1 LNTATQGIAL
11 PDVSTQMA
19 TACTMAGASRFVT
32 LCRTEEP
39 HQAESFLK
47 DLWNKRGGVDAKF
60 QFGSKMDME
69 FKGFEFAGLTA
80 AALRYGTSA
89 STQTKRVAPAGENL
103 LIFSY
108 SVSGHSSSKSRGLE
122 TSSGDAIMFADGQE
136 NNDFSMAA
144 DSKSLSLVVPRKD
157 MAAAKRALDGPQG
170 ADDLD
175 FSPMAARGTGA
186 SAALLRVINR
196 LAETPHYPQRNLERL
211 ERSLK
216 EAVLFELLLAWPG
229 TTQLNKPA
237 EPALPASTRLA
248 RDFIHSHIGELPT
261 VGDVAASCRIGVR
274 ALDRGFKKYLGVSPL
289 QYMMELRLQAVHDD
303 LVASRHGSTVTEVA
317 SYWGFSN
324 LGIFAA
330 RYREQFGELPS
341 ETLRKK
347 LYLGQRTT
355 PKVALSG

>member
-1 LNTATQGIAL
+1 
-11 PDVSTQMA
+11 
-19 TACTMAGASRFVT
+19 
-32 LCRTEEP
+32 
-39 HQAESFLK
+39 
-47 DLWNKRGGVDAKF
+47 
-60 QFGSKMDME
+60 
-69 FKGFEFAGLTA
+69 
-80 AALRYGTSA
+80 
-89 STQTKRVAPAGENL
+89 
-103 LIFSY
+103 
-108 SVSGHSSSKSRGLE
+108 
-122 TSSGDAIMFADGQE
+122 
-136 NNDFSMAA
+136 
-144 DSKSLSLVVPRKD
+144 

-170 ADDLD
+170 TDDLD
-175 FSPMAARGTGA
+175 FHPMAAHGTGA
-186 SAALLRVINR
+186 TAALLRVINH

-216 EAVLFELLLAWPG
+216 ESVLFELLLAWPG
-229 TTQLNKPA
+229 RTQLNKPA

-347 LYLGQRTT
+347 LYLGPRTT
-355 PKVALSG
+355 QKVALSG